1 MAPRRKT
8 TTTVDEP
15 QHICSQEK
23 CLGEINARLD
33 GQEKTDER
41 IEQAI
46 LGLVKQT
53 VEERKNTADSFEKVH
68 VELAKM
74 STVLENTSKTAAQ
87 QVENQ
92 TEMIKQL
99 TNLSNHTESIKKQQD
114 EFKKHIDKHI
124 QESEVWKK
132 DIDAR
137 ISKLERFKYVWYIVG
152 AGILAI
158 LTGAAYFVSVWDF
171 AEKHLPV
178 KTEQVAP
185 SSNK

>member
-1 MAPRRKT
+1 MATRRKT
-8 TTTVDEP
+8 TTTVNEP

-46 LGLVKQT
+46 LGLVAQT

-124 QESEVWKK
+124 QESDAWKK
-132 DIDAR
+132 DIDER
-137 ISKLERFKYVWYIVG
+137 VSKLERFKYVWYLVG
-152 AGILAI
+152 AGILVI

-171 AEKHLPV
+171 VEKHIPTQ
-178 KTEQVAP
+178 TEQVAP
-185 SSNK
+185 SNNK

>member
-1 MAPRRKT
+1 MATRRKNT
-8 TTTVDEP
+8 TTKDEL

-53 VEERKNTADSFEKVH
+53 VAERKNTVDSFEKVH

-74 STVLENTSKTAAQ
+74 STVLESTSKTAAQ

-99 TNLSNHTESIKKQQD
+99 TNLSNHTETIKKQQD

-124 QESEVWKK
+124 QESDSWKK
-132 DIDAR
+132 DINER
-137 ISKLERFKYVWYIVG
+137 ISKLERFKYVWYLIG

-158 LTGAAYFVSVWDF
+158 LTAAAYFVSIWDF
-171 AEKHLPV
+171 AEKRIPI

-185 SSNK
+185 SNNE